1 MAQSQGAKPDHAL
14 RQWLGS
20 LGLEQ
25 YAASFERNDVG
36 LELLPE
42 LSDADF
48 EKLGLSL
55 GKTNRLF
62 PRLGS

>member
-1 MAQSQGAKPDHAL
+1 MPPNEAAKPDVAL
-14 RQWLGS
+14 RQWLRS

-25 YAASFERNDVG
+25 YAESFERNDVG
-36 LELLPE
+36 LDLLSE

-55 GKTNRLF
+55 GHRRRGLANTC
-62 PRLGS
+62 